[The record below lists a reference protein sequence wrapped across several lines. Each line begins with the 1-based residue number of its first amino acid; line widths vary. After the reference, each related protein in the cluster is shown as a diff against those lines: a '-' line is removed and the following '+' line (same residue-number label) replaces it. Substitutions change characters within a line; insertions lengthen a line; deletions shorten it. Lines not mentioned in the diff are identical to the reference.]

1 MPEKFRMFVLRCSRC
16 GAPLNAYTEYAGSS
30 IGGRS
35 AFLSV
40 EPCPACLQNEADR
53 ATSII
58 HGVARLDSLGLPVSE
73 LESAVF
79 DLIKRKREEQ
89 AAKESEAADA

>member
-1 MPEKFRMFVLRCSRC
+1 MPEKFRMLVLRCSRC
-16 GAPLNAYTEYAGSS
+16 GTPLNAYTEYAGGSAGGSS
-30 IGGRS
+30 F
-35 AFLSV
+35 FLSV

-58 HGVARLDSLGLPVSE
+58 HGVARLESLGLPASE
-73 LESAVF
+73 LESALA
-79 DLIKRKREEQ
+79 DMIQRKREEQ

>member
-1 MPEKFRMFVLRCSRC
+1 MPEKFRMFVLRCGRC
-16 GAPLNAYTEYAGSS
+16 GAPLNAYTEDAGSS
-30 IGGRS
+30 AGGRS
-35 AFLSV
+35 VFLSV
-40 EPCPACLQNEADR
+40 EPCPACLQEEADR

-58 HGVARLDSLGLPVSE
+58 HGVARLDSLGVPASE